1 VDWERFADLD
11 QTDAPTLVIGGRHDT
26 MDPAP
31 MGAMSKRLPK
41 GQYLYLP
48 EGSHLAI
55 YDDQER
61 YFARLGAFLLGL

>member
-1 VDWERFADLD
+1 
-11 QTDAPTLVIGGRHDT
+11 
-26 MDPAP
+26 